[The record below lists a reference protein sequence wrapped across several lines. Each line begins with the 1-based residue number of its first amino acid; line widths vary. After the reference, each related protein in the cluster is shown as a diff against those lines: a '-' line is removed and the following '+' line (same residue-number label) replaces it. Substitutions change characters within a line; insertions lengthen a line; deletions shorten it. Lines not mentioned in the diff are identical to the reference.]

1 MTCLIKKY
9 FWSMEIVPIINYIL
23 FLPGFYLL
31 VKGADLFIDGSV
43 SIARKLNVSDLVIGL
58 TLVSFGTSAP
68 ELAVNVISS
77 IKGNSDIA
85 ISNILGS
92 NIANMLLILGI
103 SAVIRELN
111 IQENTTYKE
120 IPFSLLAAIVVFI
133 LANDQLI
140 NFNHQ
145 AKNLIER
152 NDGMILLCFFIIFLY
167 YVFSIS
173 KDNVILEPELS
184 EKEIKLP
191 IAILYIFL
199 GLVGLIVGGDW
210 VVDGA
215 IQIAR
220 LIGISESFI
229 GLSIVAV
236 GTSLPELV
244 TSVIAAYKK
253 NSDIAVGNVVG
264 SNIFN
269 IFFILGISALINP
282 LNFKKENI
290 LDLNVTI
297 FSTLIVFILLFIGK
311 KHTIQRNQGILLILF
326 YLLYIIFRSF
336 F

>member
-1 MTCLIKKY
+1 
-9 FWSMEIVPIINYIL
+9 MEIVPIINYIL

>member
-1 MTCLIKKY
+1 
-9 FWSMEIVPIINYIL
+9 MEIVPIINYIL

-92 NIANMLLILGI
+92 NIANILLILGI

-173 KDNVILEPELS
+173 KDNLILEPELS

-336 F
+336 FKI

>member
-1 MTCLIKKY
+1 
-9 FWSMEIVPIINYIL
+9 MEIVPIINYIL

-92 NIANMLLILGI
+92 NIANLLLILGI

-173 KDNVILEPELS
+173 KDNLILEPELS

-336 F
+336 FKI

>member
-1 MTCLIKKY
+1 
-9 FWSMEIVPIINYIL
+9 MEIVPIINYIL
-23 FLPGFYLL
+23 FLLGFYLL

-92 NIANMLLILGI
+92 NIANLLLILGI

-173 KDNVILEPELS
+173 KDNLILEPELS

-336 F
+336 FKI